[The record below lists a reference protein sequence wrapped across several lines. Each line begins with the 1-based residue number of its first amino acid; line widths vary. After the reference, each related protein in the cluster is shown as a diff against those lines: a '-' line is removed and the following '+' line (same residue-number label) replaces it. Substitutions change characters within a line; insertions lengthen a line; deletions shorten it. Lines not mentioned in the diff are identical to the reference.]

1 MKDDELDL
9 LRERVERLEA
19 AVFVQPFVPRDRP
32 TGNRCGALTFPCV
45 GTGPAAWVLPG
56 EQVAGWT
63 VAYPALDVLAECRK
77 ALAWIEASPTRR
89 KTAGGMK
96 RFLVGW
102 LNRATDRGGGKG
114 AAGSTFDPLDME
126 VDRAFRRLE
135 EKRRTG
141 ER

>member
-1 MKDDELDL
+1 MNDDETKGELDL
-9 LRERVERLEA
+9 LRERVARLEA
-19 AVFVQPFVPRDRP
+19 AVFVQSFVPASLV
-32 TGNRCGALTFPCV
+32 GVLSFPCV
-45 GTGPAAWVLPG
+45 GTGPGSWDLNE
-56 EQVAGWT
+56 EQVARWM

-114 AAGSTFDPLDME
+114 AGGSTFDPLDME
-126 VDRAFRRLE
+126 IDRAARRVA